1 LHDRLRIALFG
12 ASMTRKCHENAMNI
26 VMNGKGIPYVWFSP
40 FEDGGVHEVKDMTG
54 EKQVVA
60 DPTTY
65 LR

>member
-1 LHDRLRIALFG
+1 
-12 ASMTRKCHENAMNI
+12 MTRKCHENAMNI

-54 EKQVVA
+54 EKQVVT
-60 DPTTY
+60 DPTIY

>member
-1 LHDRLRIALFG
+1 
-12 ASMTRKCHENAMNI
+12 MTRKCHENAMNI
-26 VMNGKGIPYVWFSP
+26 VMNGKGDL
-40 FEDGGVHEVKDMTG
+40 EDGGVHEVKDMKG